1 MQTAIMSTSGLI
13 ADDVVVR
20 RGLRAR
26 FESGADLT
34 VAGEACDG
42 PETIELVARPDVRL
56 LAAPGL
62 TNPEIG
68 TRLGISR
75 RTAATHRTNLL
86 RKLGLQGQQDIIRD
100 ALKRGLLEL

>member
-1 MQTAIMSTSGLI
+1 M
-13 ADDVVVR
+13 
-20 RGLRAR
+20 
-26 FESGADLT
+26 
-34 VAGEACDG
+34 
-42 PETIELVARPDVRL
+42 RL